1 MIKFALAASLAVTL
15 SAGSA
20 LAEDRA
26 IAFPATV
33 SAAAAEAVS
42 IDIRTGDGPLWSG
55 TLTLGP
61 QYGNAYFSQSKNEF
75 ALPCKGKP
83 VDYGGGANSNSSLSF
98 NISRANWQ
106 QEPDKF
112 NVTLN
117 WTKALDPCE
126 GQGNDTYGFTR
137 MIEIERGHSVV
148 IEGANGAV
156 VTITR
161 VG

>member
-1 MIKFALAASLAVTL
+1 MIKFALAASLAMTL
-15 SAGSA
+15 GAGSA

-33 SAAAAEAVS
+33 SATAAETVS

-83 VDYGGGANSNSSLSF
+83 MNHSGGANSNSSLSF

-106 QEPDKF
+106 QEPDQF

-117 WTKALDPCE
+117 WTKALEQCE

-137 MIEIERGHSVV
+137 MIEIARGSSVV

-156 VTITR
+156 VTIAR
-161 VG
+161 AG